1 MFNFGTNNSTAAK
14 PATVTGTSGF
24 SFGNSATATTA
35 ANSTASL
42 TAQTAVKPGLGGSG
56 YTSGQND
63 QTKTETSV
71 QQPIKQQTLPKEINQ
86 LVTGLEEYIKKEK
99 DESNEVAKYSQR
111 QLHKIKDNA
120 DTLEIL
126 IRSLKSN
133 LQKETSSVKNLSEK
147 AVELQKCVA
156 MAQRTNDTHAALQ
169 HENHLPSRYF
179 GELIKDFESTLM
191 VYRAQIENLESHLAA
206 GNEAVINQLPH
217 SIERLHQTFIALAA
231 NLHIVLAQL
240 SKLKQRYLAYRRQCF
255 GETADVF
262 TEKSKSKSEEALVG
276 PSPFAELSNLSVL
289 ALAQMQSQQQQQQ
302 PAPAQ
307 ATGGNTGGGLFGN
320 SSNTGTGGGL
330 FGNTSSTNTG
340 GGLFGNSSNTGTGGG
355 LFGNTSST
363 NTGGG
368 LFGNTSSTGG
378 GGLFGNSKS
387 ATGGLFGNTTTTTS
401 SSGGGL
407 FGGTKSSFSFG
418 SSAPTTTQSTGGG
431 LFGNSSS
438 TFSFGAKK

>member
-1 MFNFGTNNSTAAK
+1 MK
-14 PATVTGTSGF
+14 
-24 SFGNSATATTA
+24 
-35 ANSTASL
+35 
-42 TAQTAVKPGLGGSG
+42 
-56 YTSGQND
+56 
-63 QTKTETSV
+63 
-71 QQPIKQQTLPKEINQ
+71 
-86 LVTGLEEYIKKEK
+86 
-99 DESNEVAKYSQR
+99 
-111 QLHKIKDNA
+111 
-120 DTLEIL
+120 
-126 IRSLKSN
+126 
-133 LQKETSSVKNLSEK
+133 
-147 AVELQKCVA
+147 
-156 MAQRTNDTHAALQ
+156 
-169 HENHLPSRYF
+169 RYF
-179 GELIKDFESTLM
+179 
-191 VYRAQIENLESHLAA
+191 YRLYRTSYQ
-206 GNEAVINQLPH
+206 QLK
-217 SIERLHQTFIALAA
+217 RLHQTFIALAA

-302 PAPAQ
+302 PAPTQ
-307 ATGGNTGGGLFGN
+307 AAGGN
-320 SSNTGTGGGL
+320 S
-330 FGNTSSTNTG
+330 G

-418 SSAPTTTQSTGGG
+418 SSAPTTTQVSVIK
-431 LFGNSSS
+431 LPELPQ
-438 TFSFGAKK
+438 K

>member
-1 MFNFGTNNSTAAK
+1 VTTTTASTGLTFGANTATTSTAS
-14 PATVTGTSGF
+14 TGGF
-24 SFGNSATATTA
+24 SFGGGTTA
-35 ANSTASL
+35 AAAPAIAAVNSTASL

-71 QQPIKQQTLPKEINQ
+71 QQPIKQQTLPKEINA

-133 LQKETSSVKNLSEK
+133 LQKETSSVRNLSEK

-289 ALAQMQSQQQQQQ
+289 ALAQMQSQQQQ
-302 PAPAQ
+302 PAPVQ
-307 ATGGNTGGGLFGN
+307 ATGGNTGNGLFGN

-330 FGNTSSTNTG
+330 FGNASSTNTG
-340 GGLFGNSSNTGTGGG
+340 GGLFGNS
-355 LFGNTSST
+355 
-363 NTGGG
+363 
-368 LFGNTSSTGG
+368 SSTGG

-387 ATGGLFGNTTTTTS
+387 ATGGIFGNTTTTTS

-418 SSAPTTTQSTGGG
+418 NSAPTTTQTTGGG